1 MPTNIVTA
9 VLSAISAVF
18 GAINNLFGAKNTPE
32 MKERQKHQK
41 ETDYQSQVETAIKDK
56 DVKKIR
62 DMLSE

>member
-18 GAINNLFGAKNTPE
+18 SAINNVFGAKNTPE
-32 MKERQKHQK
+32 MKERQNHQK
-41 ETDYQSQVETAIKDK
+41 EVDHQSKVEQAIKDK

>member
-9 VLSAISAVF
+9 VFSAIGAVF
-18 GAINNLFGAKNTPE
+18 AAINNLFGAKNTPE
-32 MKERQKHQK
+32 MRERQKHQK
-41 ETDYQSQVETAIKDK
+41 EVDYQSKVEQAVKDK

>member
-9 VLSAISAVF
+9 VLTAISQVF
-18 GAINNLFGAKNTPE
+18 NAINNVFGAKNTPE
-32 MKERQKHQK
+32 MKDRQTHQK
-41 ETDYQSQVETAIKDK
+41 EVNYQSEVEKAVKDK

>member
-18 GAINNLFGAKNTPE
+18 SAINNIFGAKNTPE

-41 ETDYQSQVETAIKDK
+41 EVDFQSEAEKAVKEK

>member
-9 VLSAISAVF
+9 VLTAISQVF
-18 GAINNLFGAKNTPE
+18 NAINNVFGAKNTPE
-32 MKERQKHQK
+32 MKERQTHQK
-41 ETDYQSQVETAIKDK
+41 EVDYQSKVEQAVKDK

>member
-9 VLSAISAVF
+9 VLTAISQVF
-18 GAINNLFGAKNTPE
+18 NAINNVFGAKNTPE
-32 MKERQKHQK
+32 MKERQVNQK
-41 ETDYQSQVETAIKDK
+41 EVDYQSKVEQAVKDK